1 MKQSKVLKIILFSEQ
16 IIIIICIGATVI
28 KLKFDFVLRRTLQ
41 LLTLLTIN
49 YTK

>member
-1 MKQSKVLKIILFSEQ
+1 MNQSKVLKIILFSEQ

-28 KLKFDFVLRRTLQ
+28 TLTFNFVLRRRLQ
-41 LLTLLTIN
+41 LLPLLTIN